1 MKDGGIVFFGL
12 AIQIVVWLVL
22 FALCVAVPFIGVP
35 LIIIALII
43 NKTIAQKLK

>member
-12 AIQIVVWLVL
+12 AVQIIVWLIL
-22 FALCVAVPFIGVP
+22 FALCVAIPFVGIP

-43 NKTIAQKLK
+43 NKTIGQKQ